1 MSEETSGPGLVF
13 STSGVILVDA
23 FDALGELGPVAAK
36 SCAEVETIG
45 EGAAEELL
53 EQFEVVLWF
62 GGPVICYYGLDSAQR
77 EQDGLLHRLLAW
89 DEVTGGDDVP
99 VYQSLVTVHA
109 IEDEHGPALR
119 EDGEICDE
127 SWWELVQ

>member
-1 MSEETSGPGLVF
+1 M
-13 STSGVILVDA
+13 SGVVLVDA
-23 FDALGELGPVAAK
+23 FDTLGERGPVAAE

-45 EGAAEELL
+45 EAAAEELL
-53 EQFEVVLWF
+53 EQCEVVLWF

-89 DEVTGGDDVP
+89 DEVTGGDNVP
-99 VYQSLVTVHA
+99 VHQSLVTVHA
-109 IEDEHGPALR
+109 IEDEHSPALR

-127 SWWELVQ
+127 SRWELVQ